1 MITVVMLTV
10 VIVTVVLVTVV
21 MVTVVMVTVVMVTVV
36 IVTVVIVTVIIVT
49 VIMVTVLM
57 VTVIIVTVV
66 MVTVVIVTVIIV
78 TVIMVTV
85 LMVTVIIVTF
95 IIATVFMKTVISVT
109 VADCHGNNLNYILG
123 DSTAKI
129 ILPKVSYLLLSQ
141 ATIKIKSEFV
151 IAMYFLLI
159 IPVVLFVIVHCFY
172 RKATLSPFPAP
183 NKLTKDMM
191 QVKIVNLAIAFNLY
205 QYLYPFIKHCKKHST
220 LFQQKPKVWHAD
232 F

>member
-10 VIVTVVLVTVV
+10 VMLTVV
-21 MVTVVMVTVVMVTVV
+21 
-36 IVTVVIVTVIIVT
+36 
-49 VIMVTVLM
+49 
-57 VTVIIVTVV
+57 IVTVV
-66 MVTVVIVTVIIV
+66 MVTVVIVTVI
-78 TVIMVTV
+78 MVTV
-85 LMVTVIIVTF
+85 VMVTVVIVTF
-95 IIATVFMKTVISVT
+95 IIVTVFMVTVISVT
-109 VADCHGNNLNYILG
+109 VADCHGNNLNNILG

-191 QVKIVNLAIAFNLY
+191 QVKIVYLAITFNL
-205 QYLYPFIKHCKKHST
+205 
-220 LFQQKPKVWHAD
+220 
-232 F
+232 